1 MYYSRQL
8 LLPEIGPEGQKKL
21 QRGKVLVVGAGGLGS
36 PALLYLAGAGVG
48 TIGICDG
55 DRLEESN
62 LHRQPIYAAQDL
74 GKSKAELSANHLA
87 ELNPHITIRTYPF
100 RLTAENAIRTMGDY
114 DIILDC
120 TDNFQT
126 KFLINDASFFT
137 RKPVVRA
144 SIYQFEG
151 QIQTYI
157 PKRGDACLRCLWAET
172 PQEGCVGTCSQVGVL
187 GPVPGF
193 FGVLQAVEALKFFL
207 GMPILKSNQ
216 ILFSDLISYTQQIIS
231 FERNPCCPL
240 CGDVPKIKQLVD
252 KEAWELQPS
261 DLMNAPFQLIDIR
274 EPIETDTQPYHGPCE
289 LMPLSSFT
297 PNKLQ
302 RETSYA
308 IFCQRG
314 LRSARLVQ
322 TLRHQGLSNVYSVIG
337 GIERLANNSYINK
350 DEK

>member
-1 MYYSRQL
+1 M
-8 LLPEIGPEGQKKL
+8 
-21 QRGKVLVVGAGGLGS
+21 LVIGAGGLGS

-62 LHRQPIYAAQDL
+62 LHRQPIYSSQDL
-74 GKSKAELSANHLA
+74 SKPKAKLSASRLA
-87 ELNPHITIRTYPF
+87 DLNPHITLRTYPV
-100 RLTAENAIRTMGDY
+100 RLTAENASRIMEGY

-126 KFLINDASFFT
+126 KFLINDAAYLL

-157 PKRGDACLRCLWAET
+157 PQRGDACLRCLWAET

-193 FGVLQAVEALKFFL
+193 FGVLQAVEVLKFFL
-207 GMPILKSNQ
+207 GMPFLKSSQ
-216 ILFSDLISYTQQIIS
+216 ILFYDLISYTQQLIS

-240 CGDVPKIKQLVD
+240 CGDAPMIKQLHD
-252 KEAWELQPS
+252 KESWELHPS
-261 DLMNAPFQLIDIR
+261 ELKDGRFQLIDIR
-274 EPIETDTQPYHGPCE
+274 EPGETEAQPYHGPCQ

-297 PNKLQ
+297 QSDLNS
-302 RETSYA
+302 EISYA

-314 LRSARLVQ
+314 IRSARLVQ
-322 TLRHQGLSNVYSVIG
+322 TLRNKGMTQVYSIIG
-337 GIERLANNSYINK
+337 GVEQLANNSYIHE